1 MRVWSMA
8 TVVCIITVATIAGVV
23 ILALAGKST
32 GDLIAVFVAGV
43 LPVITAYVGSM
54 HAKVDNVEKQVNG
67 RLSRIIEILA
77 HSQPIEE
84 KPENEES

>member
-8 TVVCIITVATIAGVV
+8 TVVCVITVAVITGIVV
-23 ILALAGKST
+23 LSLANKPT
-32 GDLIAVFVAGV
+32 GDLLAVFAAGV
-43 LPVITAYVGSM
+43 LPVVTGYISSM

-77 HSQPIEE
+77 HTPPVEE
-84 KPENEES
+84 KHDDE

>member
-8 TVVCIITVATIAGVV
+8 TVVCIVTVATIAGVV
-23 ILALAGKST
+23 ILSLAGKST
-32 GDLIAVFVAGV
+32 GDVLAVFAGGA
-43 LPVITAYVGSM
+43 LPVITAYVASV

-77 HSQPIEE
+77 HSPPVEE
-84 KPENEES
+84 KSEDE